1 VDDIFGIPTMV
12 TAAAG
17 CINQPWWHEELI
29 LESEFDLFRDKM
41 IKKHSEECDC
51 GEDLTDRNF
60 TILPD

>member
-1 VDDIFGIPTMV
+1 MV